1 MSQLL
6 SRQQQVSVA
15 KPFDSSLFGRWMRM
29 LLVSFYNDDEIVV
42 ANLLYHRAVM
52 LKDTVLAKM
61 LNLPERQVRQI
72 LETRLVPD
80 CIVERTLEG
89 TGERMRTFY
98 RISPTAAAVA
108 AKRLQM
114 LEDSLASK
122 TEECYHCF
130 KCNRVYDSLQA
141 ISLTGNKSGSG
152 FSFFCEDCDQELT
165 SGTADDA
172 VKHERLQ
179 RFRLQCKDLLLLT
192 KDVEAMA
199 GPQFSHEAKV
209 KQTENVKDPQKT
221 TAMLT
226 ASNPASVD
234 PSIQSA
240 RQVPDPSTNLWFQQ
254 EILGS
259 QDTFSATSAAV
270 SKRLQ
275 EPSEA
280 SGIDIQQVL
289 DSSQQSRSRVLEERL
304 LRSQASLSEDCKVQ
318 IAEEVMV
325 TVQGLPY
332 SLVKVLEDEDLQDKM
347 TDEEYQRFVDADREL
362 QQKRK
367 R

>member
-1 MSQLL
+1 
-6 SRQQQVSVA
+6 
-15 KPFDSSLFGRWMRM
+15 M

-122 TEECYHCF
+122 TEECYHCL
-130 KCNRVYDSLQA
+130 KCKRVYDSLQA
-141 ISLTGNKSGSG
+141 ISLTGSKSGGG

-165 SGTADDA
+165 SGTADEA

-199 GPQFSHEAKV
+199 GPQFVHEAKAESF
-209 KQTENVKDPQKT
+209 KEPQKT

-226 ASNPASVD
+226 ASNPSVN
-234 PSIQSA
+234 PSIRLGSKA
-240 RQVPDPSTNLWFQQ
+240 PDASTTSWFQQ
-254 EILGS
+254 EVLGS
-259 QDTFSATSAAV
+259 QDVVPTPSAAV
-270 SKRLQ
+270 GKRLE

-280 SGIDIQQVL
+280 SEIGMQQVVE
-289 DSSQQSRSRVLEERL
+289 SSQVFRNRVLEERL
-304 LRSQASLSEDCKVQ
+304 RRSQANLSEDRKVET
-318 IAEEVMV
+318 AEEVMV
-325 TVQGLPY
+325 TVRGVPH
-332 SLVKVLEDEDLQDKM
+332 SLAKVLDDEDLQDQM

-362 QQKRK
+362 QQKR
-367 R
+367 RR